1 MDAATPGRFWIGEE
15 NQLNEKCDGGGWR
28 IALRYFTSQV
38 SPACRSLLRSPE
50 PRLAITSLIC

>member
-1 MDAATPGRFWIGEE
+1 MDAATLGRFWIGGK
-15 NQLNEKCDGGGWR
+15 NRLDEKCDERGWR
-28 IALRYFTSQV
+28 TALRYLTSQV